1 MKIEKNLPLVS
12 IAMATYNGEKF
23 LKEQIDSL
31 LNQSY
36 KNIEIVIVDDCS
48 KDNTVNIV
56 KEYQQQIANIKL
68 LVNEKNVGVSKTFE
82 KAIENSNGEFIAL
95 CDQDDIW
102 MLEKIETLM
111 SAVGKE
117 DAYYSNSLL
126 VDEAGNSMNIEFK
139 SIMKMQSYYSGA
151 PFLLSNCVPG
161 HTILVK
167 TSFVKTLLPI
177 PANTLFD
184 LWIGFAAAA
193 TNGIKFI
200 DKILVH
206 YRQHSSNAVGT
217 RKSANKKKKRT
228 LQEEFEFKKNELKL
242 LATCPIKDE
251 ETKYINAT
259 MIRHFHRNWSFARS
273 AFFFKYFS
281 KILASKNK
289 PTYRKFFY
297 CIKMFF
303 KPNF

>member
-1 MKIEKNLPLVS
+1 
-12 IAMATYNGEKF
+12 MATYNGEKY

-36 KNIEIVIVDDCS
+36 KNIEIIIVDDCS
-48 KDNTVNIV
+48 KDNTVNII
-56 KEYQQQIANIKL
+56 KEYQHQFNNIKL
-68 LVNEKNVGVSKTFE
+68 FVNEQNVGVSKTFE
-82 KAIENSNGEFIAL
+82 KAIVESTGEYIAL

-102 MLEKIETLM
+102 MLDKIEILVN
-111 SAVGKE
+111 AFGKE
-117 DAYYSNSLL
+117 DAVYSNSLL

-161 HTILVK
+161 HTIMVR
-167 TSFVKTLLPI
+167 TNFVKTLLPI
-177 PANTLFD
+177 PARTLFD

-200 DKILVH
+200 DKVLVH
-206 YRQHSSNAVGT
+206 YRQHNNNAVGT
-217 RKSANKKKKRT
+217 RISTNKKKKRT
-228 LQEEFEFKKNELKL
+228 AQEEFEFKKNELKV

-251 ETKYINAT
+251 ETKQINAA
-259 MIRHFHRNWSFARS
+259 MIKHFNRRWSFARS
-273 AFFFKYFS
+273 AFFFKNFN

-289 PTYRKFFY
+289 PTYRKIFY